1 MASSPIEWGAPLSL
15 ADPTPRLANLPQFDG
30 LDLRAG
36 YNSDRCGGDFFDGVA
51 IGSRVVFLLTDIAG
65 RRPETGAI
73 AIEVQNKFRT
83 RVQVLFEP
91 SGANESE
98 GIAALAHDFNRSLIE
113 AAHGL
118 RFAPTFLGCFN
129 LTLGTLTYLN
139 AGHLLAVFH
148 DAEGVRLLESGGI
161 PLGLFTHN
169 TYEPAVLAFEPG
181 AKLLVVTKGITER
194 RRGATMFGSER
205 VTHSLQN
212 SKTDSASRICDAVL
226 RGAYDFGSRPRSRV
240 YDLLHS
246 RKRRSSDDLT
256 AVALVRGSHP
266 GQDSAASDRPA
277 AKEKLARSTGCTSS
291 QTGNNPEVP
300 AKCRLRN
307 SQ

>member
-1 MASSPIEWGAPLSL
+1 
-15 ADPTPRLANLPQFDG
+15 
-30 LDLRAG
+30 
-36 YNSDRCGGDFFDGVA
+36 VA

-65 RRPETGAI
+65 RRPETRAI
-73 AIEVQNKFRT
+73 AVEVQNKFRT
-83 RVQVLFEP
+83 GVQVLFEP

-98 GIAALAHDFNRSLIE
+98 GIAALAHDVNRSLIE
-113 AAHGL
+113 AAQGL

-148 DAEGVRLLESGGI
+148 DEEGVVRLLESGGI
-161 PLGLFTHN
+161 PLGLFSHN
-169 TYEPAVLAFEPG
+169 TYEPAVLAFAPG

-194 RRGATMFGSER
+194 RRGATVFGSER
-205 VTHSLQN
+205 VTRFLQN
-212 SKTDSASRICDAVL
+212 SNTDSASRVCDAVL
-226 RGAYDFGSRPRSRV
+226 RGAYDFGNRPRSRV

-266 GQDSAASDRPA
+266 DQDSAASDRPA
-277 AKEKLARSTGCTSS
+277 AKEKLAR
-291 QTGNNPEVP
+291 
-300 AKCRLRN
+300 
-307 SQ
+307 

>member
-1 MASSPIEWGAPLSL
+1 MASSPIELGAPLRL
-15 ADPTPRLANLPQFDG
+15 ADPTPRPANLPQFEG
-30 LDLRAG
+30 LDLGAR

-73 AIEVQNKFRT
+73 AVEVQNKFRT

-98 GIAALAHDFNRSLIE
+98 GIAALAHDVNRSLIE

-139 AGHLLAVFH
+139 AGRLLAVFH

-169 TYEPAVLAFEPG
+169 AYEPAVLAFEPR
-181 AKLLVVTKGITER
+181 AKLLIVTKGITER

-205 VTHSLQN
+205 VTRFLQN
-212 SKTDSASRICDAVL
+212 SNTESAPRICDAVL
-226 RGAYDFGSRPRSRV
+226 REAYDFGNRPRSRV
-240 YDLLHS
+240 YDSLHS

-256 AVALVRGSHP
+256 VVALVRRSH
-266 GQDSAASDRPA
+266 S
-277 AKEKLARSTGCTSS
+277 
-291 QTGNNPEVP
+291 
-300 AKCRLRN
+300 RN
-307 SQ
+307 